1 MAAQRGL
8 KIAEASRP
16 GCQAGCLTNNKM
28 YEIIEK
34 YRDEVS
40 RCVRCGSCQAV
51 CPTYAVTGDESM
63 VARGKLSLIEAV
75 LDGELELTANFKERM
90 SKCTSCLG
98 CVENCP
104 SGIDPVEIINAARG
118 QFFKDRGSDLA
129 SRFILQYII
138 RNKRLLYPTAKML
151 GMLVKHIYNPLMKR
165 RSLPFLKERINRL
178 IPNIG
183 ENNLRKR
190 IPEIVEVKNPRMRVA
205 FFTGCM
211 IDLVYQDT
219 GISIIDILKR
229 GRIELVIPR
238 GQFCCGAPAYY
249 FGDRDTAIFLAEKNL
264 DIYDS
269 LEVDAIITGCATC
282 GRMLKDGYRVILGDK
297 GIDAFTSKVI
307 DIHKF
312 IIDNIDHIS
321 ERSKGKRVKVTYHDP
336 CHLSRG
342 QGVRKHPREILKAI
356 EGVEYIEM
364 EGADN
369 CCGGAGVF
377 NIKHYD
383 LSLSIAEQKM
393 NSIKKTGA
401 DIVVTGCPSC
411 QMQLSNILYRAGLNI
426 RVMHTVQ
433 LLSA

>member
-1 MAAQRGL
+1 
-8 KIAEASRP
+8 
-16 GCQAGCLTNNKM
+16 M
-28 YEIIEK
+28 YELLEK

-75 LDGELELTANFKERM
+75 LNGELELTDRFKERM
-90 SKCTSCLG
+90 SKCTGCLG

-104 SGIDPVEIINAARG
+104 GGIDPVKIINAARG
-118 QFFKDRGSDLA
+118 QFFKDRGSDPA
-129 SRFILQYII
+129 SRFILQHIL
-138 RNKRLLYPTAKML
+138 RSERLLYPTAKMI
-151 GMLVKHIYNPLMKR
+151 GMLVKYIYNPLLKM
-165 RSLPFLKERINRL
+165 RSLPFPMGRINRL
-178 IPNIG
+178 IPDIG
-183 ENNLRKR
+183 ESCLRNR
-190 IPEIVEVKNPRMRVA
+190 IPGVVEVKNPRMRVA

-229 GRIELVIPR
+229 SRIELVIPR
-238 GQFCCGAPAYY
+238 YQFCCGAPAYY
-249 FGDRDTAIFLAEKNL
+249 IGDRDTAIFLAENNL
-264 DIYDS
+264 DIFDS

-282 GRMLKDGYRVILGDK
+282 GRMLKDVYRVILGDN
-297 GIDAFTSKVI
+297 GMDAFTSKVV

-312 IIDNIDHIS
+312 IRDNIDHIYS
-321 ERSKGKRVKVTYHDP
+321 KKSKGDRIKVTYHDP

-342 QGVRKHPREILKAI
+342 QGVKKPPREILKAI

-364 EGADN
+364 EGADK
-369 CCGGAGVF
+369 CCGGAGIF
-377 NIKHYD
+377 NIRHYN
-383 LSLSIAEQKM
+383 LSIYIAEQKV

-401 DIVVTGCPSC
+401 DIVATGCPSC
-411 QMQLSNILYRAGLNI
+411 QMHLSNALYRAGLNI

-433 LLSA
+433 FLMQTGSKHQTEGVIYDS